1 MLRAL
6 CKMLFVL
13 ACYKCQFSSNSI
25 IIKILKMHVTNSGA
39 TTLNFKRCSKASMF
53 RRRFSK
59 KFLVNAIQL
68 YSVGPEIPT
77 IFTSGSRPREGWEP
91 LALDYTRLSLD

>member
-1 MLRAL
+1 
-6 CKMLFVL
+6 
-13 ACYKCQFSSNSI
+13 
-25 IIKILKMHVTNSGA
+25 MHVTNSGA